1 MALEKKF
8 KKQLKDWKVHCEPF
22 NVQFSSIGIG
32 DEIIDCDAYKK
43 LVEMGEEILPLI
55 HTIYSKKFADKDH
68 SHGYSVMKAH
78 GFPKL
83 IREITGKYYVIPPDI
98 QGNVHAIEIYTKKWL
113 SEYLES
119 KKLI

>member
-1 MALEKKF
+1 MTLEKKF
-8 KKQLKDWKVHCEPF
+8 KKQLKDWKIHCETL
-22 NVQFSSIGIG
+22 QFSSIGA
-32 DEIIDCDAYKK
+32 EIINCDAYNQ
-43 LVEMGEEILPLI
+43 LVEMGEDILPLI
-55 HTIYSKKFADKDH
+55 HTIYSKKFIDKSSSH
-68 SHGYSVMKAH
+68 SYSTMKAH

-98 QGNVHAIEIYTKKWL
+98 QGNVHAIEIYTKKLL